1 MLSKVLAW
9 SALALA
15 IVFAVVMLAAMF
27 AGEAIG
33 DSAPLLVYFGAIPL
47 LGLGILLAVVLLI
60 ASAFSSD
67 S

>member
-15 IVFAVVMLAAMF
+15 IVFAAVMLTALF
-27 AGEAIG
+27 AGEALG
-33 DSAPLLVYFGAIPL
+33 DSAPLLVFFGAIPL